1 MRKIRRTR
9 LDSLLVEL
17 GYFESREKAKLE
29 IMAGNVYVNDQLILK
44 PSRLVNIGS
53 KIEVRKRDVYVSRG
67 AYKLKGAVEDL
78 GLDVKDKIACD
89 IGASTGGFTQV
100 LLELGAKK
108 VYAVDV
114 GRGQLHWK
122 LRNDTKVVVMEKVNA
137 RYLKKTDFPEDIQ
150 VITCDVSFISISKI
164 LPSIFEILV
173 EGGEGLILV
182 KPQFEAPR
190 EYIRKGL
197 IRNMNVHIEVLKS
210 LATEITNNNFSIL
223 GLTFSKI
230 KGQKG
235 NIEYFYKIKKE
246 SIPQNLVNDKN
257 IEEIVS
263 TAWKSLDLKEGVNK

>member
-1 MRKIRRTR
+1 
-9 LDSLLVEL
+9 LLVEL

-137 RYLKKTDFPEDIQ
+137 RYLKRSDFPEDIQ

>member
-1 MRKIRRTR
+1 MRKIRRIR

-137 RYLKKTDFPEDIQ
+137 RYLKRSDFPEDIQ

>member
-1 MRKIRRTR
+1 VRKIRRIR

-137 RYLKKTDFPEDIQ
+137 RYLKRSDFPEDIQ

>member
-137 RYLKKTDFPEDIQ
+137 RYLKRSDFPEDIQ